1 MIRDVRQT
9 GDHSTP
15 ENVEQG
21 MQDVDALIELIR
33 DRRNQEALHLL
44 NASPGLAMAHSN
56 REGQLH
62 GASPLHWAAHRNAA
76 ELCERLIEL
85 GADVNDSA
93 SDWWLTPLSWGADA
107 GSAEAVELL
116 LQRGADA
123 NQDAIVGTTALH
135 AAAMGG
141 SSQGKRDPQA
151 YARTAEILI
160 AHGADIN
167 RRTTQGRSPLDEAIE
182 SKNDAVVAV
191 LEKHGARSS
200 KGSH

>member
-1 MIRDVRQT
+1 
-9 GDHSTP
+9 
-15 ENVEQG
+15 
-21 MQDVDALIELIR
+21 MQDVDTLIELIR

-44 NASPGLAMAHSN
+44 NASPDLATAHSN

-62 GASPLHWAAHRNAA
+62 GASPLHWAAHRNAT

-116 LQRGADA
+116 LQHGADV

-160 AHGADIN
+160 ANGADIN
-167 RRTTQGRSPLDEAIE
+167 RRTTKGRTALDDAIE
-182 SKNDAVVAV
+182 RTNAVVVAV
-191 LEKHGARSS
+191 LQKHGARSS
-200 KGSH
+200 NGSH